1 MDENNKDQKLKICP
15 VCIFLEDDE
24 DLSIRVNSLLKTTDK
39 ITPKIE
45 PIISDLISS
54 KNLKTPSA
62 YSLNKHKNDCL
73 KNYKPEIITLKTE
86 IEEVLELNIDLE
98 KFKRMSLVEK
108 DIEYQNILHVLYY
121 KKLISLNSEKKIYK
135 DEINALKS
143 LYDLISVN
151 NIDVS
156 KLTFANNSED
166 IEKKGIELIR
176 LVLSKQLIS
185 EKVAINISELLFK
198 DFKKIENIEKDN
210 VDVFEYMTE
219 DEIRQIHLLTDKS
232 NERSK
237 NFTPMEWGNERCR
250 LYQEEQ
256 SRKEN
261 IELQNN

>member
-1 MDENNKDQKLKICP
+1 MEVNTDGVGLGLFDETTAVLVTECES
-15 VCIFLEDDE
+15 FLEEFDGFFSGKLDVHSK
-24 DLSIRVNSLLKTTDK
+24 DMFLK
-39 ITPKIE
+39 
-45 PIISDLISS
+45 L
-54 KNLKTPSA
+54 
-62 YSLNKHKNDCL
+62 
-73 KNYKPEIITLKTE
+73 IITLKTE

-219 DEIRQIHLLTDKS
+219 DEIIQIRLLTDKS